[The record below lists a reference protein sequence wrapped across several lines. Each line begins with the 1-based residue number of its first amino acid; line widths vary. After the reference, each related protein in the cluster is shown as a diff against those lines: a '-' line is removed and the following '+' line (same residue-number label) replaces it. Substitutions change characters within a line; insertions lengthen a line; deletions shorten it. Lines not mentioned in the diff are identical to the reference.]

1 MYQSLFNYLKVFVF
15 FNVLF
20 FCSTIGYA
28 ENVELTSA
36 SITNELS
43 LKVDEIDLSAITE
56 IDGVVVNPN
65 LPIEVLYKKVK
76 RARNIRTAGIVLTVC
91 AGYVTLPI
99 GVALLVVGCKQ
110 YRAYKKAGLDFS
122 TVKYRYQQ
130 SLRNGVAPSEYT
142 SPTPAYVPSTE
153 SGKD

>member
-1 MYQSLFNYLKVFVF
+1 M
-15 FNVLF
+15 
-20 FCSTIGYA
+20 IGYA
-28 ENVELTSA
+28 EKVEPT
-36 SITNELS
+36 SITTTNDLY
-43 LKVDEIDLSAITE
+43 LNINEIDLSEITE

-91 AGYVTLPI
+91 AGYVSLPV
-99 GVALLVVGCKQ
+99 GVALLIVGCRQ
-110 YRAYKKAGLDFS
+110 YRAYKNAGLDYS

-142 SPTPAYVPSTE
+142 SPTPVYVPSTE